1 MEIGGYQFSLGTL
14 ALVLLVGFLL
24 WGFVKGVAKLVLSAG
39 CLAVGAWVG
48 YLVFMNGSE
57 WLEPVTGKPPG
68 GKTVLYAAWGSGVFA
83 SGAVALVV
91 RRLFSKFTGSGKGR
105 GPVGFVGALLSLVP
119 GAFFIWVGAMF
130 LRTSGLVSELEGT
143 DRAAMAE
150 DGEVVDRGGILE
162 GARRALDDSWFA
174 GLLRWTDPVA
184 SDREAKLA
192 RLLLLLKDPE
202 AWEALRNDGAVARL
216 LEEPA
221 MQRLVQD
228 NDVLADLAHSDY
240 TRLLKREEVAE
251 AAQTPEV
258 VAKLE
263 ELDVEAALDG
273 ALYEAVPLVGADS
286 RVIEEETAEESVFTR
301 TRKRRRGVK
310 RGAY

>member
-1 MEIGGYQFSLGTL
+1 MRGRRCGT
-14 ALVLLVGFLL
+14 
-24 WGFVKGVAKLVLSAG
+24 
-39 CLAVGAWVG
+39 
-48 YLVFMNGSE
+48 
-57 WLEPVTGKPPG
+57 T
-68 GKTVLYAAWGSGVFA
+68 
-83 SGAVALVV
+83 
-91 RRLFSKFTGSGKGR
+91 
-105 GPVGFVGALLSLVP
+105 
-119 GAFFIWVGAMF
+119 
-130 LRTSGLVSELEGT
+130 
-143 DRAAMAE
+143 
-150 DGEVVDRGGILE
+150 
-162 GARRALDDSWFA
+162 
-174 GLLRWTDPVA
+174 
-184 SDREAKLA
+184 
-192 RLLLLLKDPE
+192 
-202 AWEALRNDGAVARL
+202 GAVARL